1 MAAFHTTRNRAFLI
15 LAFAGVGISIVAW
28 AVCKNPAINFLPGDR
43 RAEWI
48 VFPTPVDAR
57 GHGFASVDATFRR
70 EFVLNNQPAT
80 ARLSVRAMRRAEIKV
95 NGSSVGFRSPQNWKE
110 NTTIDVSN
118 QLHAGGNIIEA
129 RVFNQNGPPALWL
142 NLIADQLTL
151 RSDETWEASIAG
163 SVWHQAALAPAAKI
177 PCCGNPV
184 AGGPGTLDAVKKNW
198 PVWII
203 LVATGCV
210 VAAAWRVLIKKCSL
224 QRLGRILMIVFGG
237 FWLLLFWNNTRLL
250 PFHTGFDSPEHLKYI
265 DYIEKH
271 RTLPL
276 PTEGWEMY
284 QPPLYYSIAA
294 GTLSACK
301 LSIDDPASVS
311 ILRLLGLFFG
321 VSQFV
326 LVSLSLRLVL
336 PGRNAF
342 FGLLLAAFLPMH
354 LYLAHYVTNE
364 LLAAV
369 LATLSLYLC
378 LRLLKSQTPSAS

>member
-48 VFPTPVDAR
+48 VFPTAVDSR

-151 RSDETWEASIAG
+151 RSDEIGKPRLRDPSGIKLH
-163 SVWHQAALAPAAKI
+163 WHLQRRF
-177 PCCGNPV
+177 PV
-184 AGGPGTLDAVKKNW
+184 A
-198 PVWII
+198 
-203 LVATGCV
+203 
-210 VAAAWRVLIKKCSL
+210 
-224 QRLGRILMIVFGG
+224 
-237 FWLLLFWNNTRLL
+237 
-250 PFHTGFDSPEHLKYI
+250 E
-265 DYIEKH
+265 
-271 RTLPL
+271 
-276 PTEGWEMY
+276 
-284 QPPLYYSIAA
+284 
-294 GTLSACK
+294 
-301 LSIDDPASVS
+301 
-311 ILRLLGLFFG
+311 
-321 VSQFV
+321 
-326 LVSLSLRLVL
+326 
-336 PGRNAF
+336 
-342 FGLLLAAFLPMH
+342 
-354 LYLAHYVTNE
+354 
-364 LLAAV
+364 
-369 LATLSLYLC
+369 
-378 LRLLKSQTPSAS
+378 TPSRAAQARLMR